1 MRNKLN
7 FKYILTTI
15 IISLLCF
22 SFGIIAGTTSNKT
35 NYTLGNISKCIT
47 ENIIIKEGLKI
58 IYRGKVTDLKPTLIN
73 RMVVE
78 IAICDDTENTIC
90 IFIK

>member
-1 MRNKLN
+1 MRSKH
-7 FKYILTTI
+7 ILTTI

-22 SFGIIAGTTSNKT
+22 SFGIIVEVTNNKT

-58 IYRGKVTDLKPTLIN
+58 IYRGKIKDLKQTLASKE
-73 RMVVE
+73 VVE
-78 IAICDDTENTIC
+78 IAICDDTENTLC